1 MVHSARQSEDCQEG
15 GVACCED
22 KGEVCAGCC
31 LCTEAEDGH
40 PGKPGVKEGV
50 VEDGEEEVNGDVVV
64 PFSVAEGGFG

>member
-1 MVHSARQSEDCQEG
+1 M
-15 GVACCED
+15 
-22 KGEVCAGCC
+22 
-31 LCTEAEDGH
+31 CTEAEDGH